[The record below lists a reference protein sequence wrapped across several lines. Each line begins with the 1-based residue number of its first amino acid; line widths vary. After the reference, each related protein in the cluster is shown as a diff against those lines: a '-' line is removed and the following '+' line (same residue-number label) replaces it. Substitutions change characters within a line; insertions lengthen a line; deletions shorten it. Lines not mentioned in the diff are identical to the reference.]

1 MKLFYFIIIFIFFLG
16 CSFDDKSGIW
26 KNINETTNEN
36 SIFNQ
41 FETLSS
47 SKVSFK
53 ETVNL
58 DKSFRF
64 VLPNIVKND
73 SWTDEYYK
81 KDNNYENFNYSD
93 LNKLILKSK
102 KISNSN
108 LEKRLLVEDGNVI
121 LHDQKGN
128 IIVFSIKEKKII
140 RKFNFYKKRFKK
152 INKKLNLIVEKN
164 IIYISDNVG
173 YLYAYNYIFD
183 KIVWAKNYKIPFR
196 SNLKISKNKLIAVN
210 QNNILYFLNKSNGE
224 MLSQIPTEETKVKN
238 QFINNLST
246 NENSTFFLNTYGSL
260 YSINNTTMKINWFLN
275 LNQSSDLNPSNL
287 FFSSQVVIN
296 NDKLVVATNQF
307 TYVLNANSGKILQ
320 KRNFTSIIK
329 PMILNNYL
337 FLITKNNLLIAV
349 DLNDGKII
357 YSYNINDQIADFLKI
372 KKKQVE
378 FKELMF
384 VNNQIFIYLTNSF
397 LLRFDINGRLSDI
410 QKLPNKIKSYPIIVQ
425 NNLLYLS
432 SKNKLSVLN

>member
-47 SKVSFK
+47 SKVPFK

-196 SNLKISKNKLIAVN
+196 SNLKIFKNKLIAVN

-337 FLITKNNLLIAV
+337 FLISKNNFLIAV

-410 QKLPNKIKSYPIIVQ
+410 QKLPNIIKSK
-425 NNLLYLS
+425 S
-432 SKNKLSVLN
+432 F